1 MRIDVL
7 TLFPEY
13 FVPLHTT
20 GITGRAHERGLW
32 QLKTW
37 NIRDYVFDV
46 HRTVDDRP
54 YGGGP
59 GMVMLAQPLTD
70 ALEAVRSDRAQTSL
84 DEHSGVVPVVL
95 LAPSGKPFDQAAA
108 SRLAQSPGAIVL
120 CGRYE
125 GIDQR
130 FIDQSVDECWSIG
143 DFVVSGGE
151 PALLPMLDAAVRLLP
166 GAMQQDSHDQ
176 DSFQPSLS
184 GLLDSPHY
192 TRPEVWQGQRVPEVL
207 MSGHHE
213 HIARWR
219 REQSLAT
226 TQAHRPDL
234 VEQARAAGLLSEA
247 DEAYLASLAC
257 R

>member
-1 MRIDVL
+1 MRIDIL

-13 FVPLHTT
+13 FDPLCGS
-20 GITGRAHERGLW
+20 GITGRARDRGLW
-32 QLKTW
+32 QLKAW
-37 NIRDYVFDV
+37 NLRDYVHDL

-59 GMVMLAQPLTD
+59 GMVMLAQPLAD
-70 ALEAVRSDRAQTSL
+70 ALAAARADRVGQA
-84 DEHSGVVPVVL
+84 PVVL
-95 LAPSGKPFDQAAA
+95 LGPAGKRFDQA
-108 SRLAQSPGAIVL
+108 RAQSLSESAGAIVI

-130 FIDQSVDECWSIG
+130 FIDKHVDECWSVG

-151 PALLPMLDAAVRLLP
+151 PALVPMLDAAVRLLP

-192 TRPEVWQGQRVPEVL
+192 TRPEVWQGLGIPDVL
-207 MSGHHE
+207 KSGHHDN
-213 HIARWR
+213 IARWR
-219 REQSLAT
+219 RQQSLALT
-226 TQAHRPDL
+226 LAHRPDL
-234 VEQARAAGLLSEA
+234 IDKARAAGWLSEQ
-247 DEAYLASLAC
+247 DEAFLATLSPEG
-257 R
+257 

>member
-13 FVPLHTT
+13 FEPLRAS
-20 GITGRAHERGLW
+20 GISGRAHAADRW

-37 NIRDYVFDV
+37 NPRDYVQDA

-59 GMVMLAQPLTD
+59 GMVMLAQPLSD
-70 ALEAVRSDRAQTSL
+70 ALAAAQGDRGQRA
-84 DEHSGVVPVVL
+84 PVVL
-95 LAPSGKPFDQAAA
+95 LAPQGQRFEQAQAA
-108 SRLAQSPGAIVL
+108 RLAQSPGAVFI

-125 GIDQR
+125 GVDQR
-130 FIDQSVDECWSIG
+130 FIDAHVDEMWSIG

-151 PALLPMLDAAVRLLP
+151 PALVPMLDAAVRLIP
-166 GAMQQDSHDQ
+166 GAMNHQDSHDQ

-192 TRPEVWQGQRVPEVL
+192 TRPECWQDQDVPEVL
-207 MSGHHE
+207 KSGHHE
-213 HIARWR
+213 QIARWR
-219 REQSLAT
+219 RQQSLALT
-226 TQAHRPDL
+226 MRHRPDL
-234 VEQARAAGLLSEA
+234 IAQARRAGALSA
-247 DEAYLASLAC
+247 RDEAYLQTLASPSP

>member
-1 MRIDVL
+1 MRIDIL

-13 FVPLHTT
+13 FDSLSTT
-20 GITGRAHERGLW
+20 GITGRAHDRGLW

-37 NIRDYVFDV
+37 NLRDYVHDV

-59 GMVMLAQPLTD
+59 GMVMLAQPLAD
-70 ALEAVRSDRAQTSL
+70 ALGAAQAVRGDCA
-84 DEHSGVVPVVL
+84 PVVL
-95 LAPSGKPFDQAAA
+95 LAPSGKRFDQACAR
-108 SRLAQSPGAIVL
+108 SLSESQGAIVV

-130 FIDQSVDECWSIG
+130 FIDRHVDECWSIG

-151 PALLPMLDAAVRLLP
+151 PALVPMLDAAVRLLP

-176 DSFQPSLS
+176 DSFQDSLS

-192 TRPEVWQGQRVPEVL
+192 TRPEVWQGQGIPEVL
-207 MSGHHE
+207 KSGHHDK
-213 HIARWR
+213 IARWR
-219 REQSLAT
+219 REQSLALT
-226 TQAHRPDL
+226 LDKRPDL
-234 VEQARAAGLLSEA
+234 IERARAAGWLTEK
-247 DEAYLASLAC
+247 DEVFLASLVKP
-257 R
+257 